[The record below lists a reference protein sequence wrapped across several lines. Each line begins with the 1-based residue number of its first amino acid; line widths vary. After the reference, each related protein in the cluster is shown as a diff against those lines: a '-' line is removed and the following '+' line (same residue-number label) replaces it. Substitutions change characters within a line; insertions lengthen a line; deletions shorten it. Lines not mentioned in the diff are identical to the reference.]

1 MPGFSR
7 SLAELA
13 TLAGDALD
21 ARAAQVLLRA
31 FSELHEELADQ
42 VTKAEFRELTATVQ
56 KLAEA
61 QKRTELRV
69 EELAEAQKRTELR
82 VEELAEAQ
90 KRTEL
95 RVEELA
101 EAQNRSEAR
110 LDRLEQAVA
119 ELAEAQR
126 RTELRVEELARAQL
140 RTEETVRQLVMDMKH
155 VKEELGGLS
164 HAVGYGLENLAYR
177 TLPRL
182 LRERFQLT
190 LTEPL
195 RRRFLPIGERMLEVN
210 LWGLAARPDGQAVRV
225 VGEAKT
231 RLSAAKH
238 FKGVERLLSATR
250 PHWGTTEAFVVLLC
264 HVALP
269 GTEEEAR
276 TRGWWV
282 VESWELEAP
291 SVA

>member
-13 TLAGDALD
+13 TLAGEALD
-21 ARAAQVLLRA
+21 ARVAQALLRA

-42 VTKAEFRELTATVQ
+42 VTKAEFRELTAVVQ
-56 KLAEA
+56 DLAEA
-61 QKRTELRV
+61 QR
-69 EELAEAQKRTELR
+69 
-82 VEELAEAQ
+82 
-90 KRTEL
+90 
-95 RVEELA
+95 
-101 EAQNRSEAR
+101 RSEGR

-119 ELAEAQR
+119 ELAEAQK
-126 RTELRVEELARAQL
+126 RTEQRVEELAEAQKRTEQRVEELARAQL
-140 RTEETVRQLVMDMKH
+140 RTEETVRHLVVDMKY

-182 LRERFQLT
+182 LRECFLLT

-195 RRRFLPIGERMLEVN
+195 RRRFVPVGERMLEVN
-210 LWGLAARPDGQAVRV
+210 LWGLATRPDGQTVRV
-225 VGEAKT
+225 VGEATT
-231 RLSAAKH
+231 RRSAAKH
-238 FKGVERLLSATR
+238 FKGVDRLITATR
-250 PHWGTTEAFVVLLC
+250 PHWGTPDAFVVLLC

-269 GTEEEAR
+269 GTAEEAR

-291 SVA
+291 FAA

>member
-13 TLAGDALD
+13 ELAGGALD
-21 ARAAQVLLRA
+21 ARATQVLLRA

-42 VTKAEFRELTATVQ
+42 VTKAEFRELTAVVQ
-56 KLAEA
+56 
-61 QKRTELRV
+61 
-69 EELAEAQKRTELR
+69 ELAEAQKRTEQRLDR
-82 VEELAEAQ
+82 LEQIVAELAEAQ
-90 KRTEL
+90 KRTEQ

-101 EAQNRSEAR
+101 AAQK
-110 LDRLEQAVA
+110 
-119 ELAEAQR
+119 
-126 RTELRVEELARAQL
+126 RTEQRVEELAAAQR
-140 RTEETVRQLVMDMKH
+140 RTEETVRRLVVDMEHVKADMKH

-177 TLPRL
+177 TLPHL
-182 LRERFQLT
+182 LQQRFDLT
-190 LTEPL
+190 VGEPL
-195 RRRFLPIGERMLEVN
+195 RRRFLSSGRRQLEVN
-210 LWGLAARPDGQAVRV
+210 IWGLATRPDGQKVRL

-238 FKGVERLLSATR
+238 FKQVDRLLAATR
-250 PHWGTTEAFVVLLC
+250 PHWGAEEAFVVLVC

-276 TRGWWV
+276 QRGWWV
-282 VESWELEAP
+282 VESWELESAP
-291 SVA
+291 AA